1 MWSIGVILYILVC
14 GHPPF
19 DGKTTDE
26 LVDKIKK
33 ADFSFAG
40 RGEWE
45 DMAPV
50 KNLIYELLQYSPID
64 RMEACVAANHDFFTK
79 ILLNEDRN
87 GNNRRAQRDP
97 NIIQNMEFFYV
108 RNSINLMQTC
118 RENCN

>member
-1 MWSIGVILYILVC
+1 MSPERIQGQMESDVQANDIETNKKADMWSIGVILYILIC
-14 GHPPF
+14 GQPPF
-19 DGKTTDE
+19 DGKTTEE

-33 ADFSFAG
+33 ADFSFSG

-79 ILLNEDRN
+79 ILLN
-87 GNNRRAQRDP
+87 
-97 NIIQNMEFFYV
+97 
-108 RNSINLMQTC
+108 
-118 RENCN
+118 